1 MSINQITT
9 SNTFGQLIT
18 AVAAMIAVAN
28 NLTDGPQVSSN
39 AAWTYTN
46 PGVGI
51 NVGNTALIQTAN
63 IQFINSGFAN
73 IVSGNIIRSNT
84 STANITTA
92 NIVGAT
98 ITNII
103 STDHLSANANI
114 SGLLQVSDRMNVFS
128 ANIQSANIGALS
140 ITTLSAASLTVPVLN
155 ASFANITTLSVTGT
169 SQHLAIVATLV
180 TTDNCNVVRL
190 NATTANITG
199 MSFGTMNTGF
209 SNTISANI
217 VSMNVGFA
225 NVVSENV
232 LSSNIALLNVSNSF
246 FSTMNASFANITS
259 FFANTGNIL
268 SCNIASGNVT
278 GRLNV
283 ASNPTSNLEVSTKA
297 YTDIAANVLQQL
309 LTSKGD
315 IFVASAAANAIRL
328 GVGTNG
334 QSLIVDTQ
342 TTSSLRWTARGPVQ
356 TFRGLSLQT
365 SVTDFARSNANNI
378 ILEHVDEIVMD
389 DGEVVTGWTDKSMII
404 NTANASG
411 NIGGLDT
418 GSMIANTWYE
428 LYAIRKR
435 VDGTKGF
442 IIHRALDRYVDQNT
456 AGVAQFAHNI
466 TVQVNKVTTPNVRV
480 AQSFV
485 ANVSGPLTSF
495 EVRMFKTG
503 TPTGNVWI
511 NLHANTA
518 GDPGATPLA
527 SSRKYDV
534 ARVALTTHYPIRFVF
549 DSTANVVAGTSYFG
563 VAQTDF
569 TASDTAFITLEGST
583 TAYFNGVTKG
593 YTGAAWVTL
602 APGVGTLIFRE
613 YVESNSTSLVYPAGY
628 DQKCLVS
635 YVATDALGKLKEF
648 TQRERTISCPLNY
661 QWAGY
666 AALATE
672 KEVAD
677 LNFVVPPVQC
687 MVAFMFVSSGI
698 NSMAAGRFYATD
710 LVAAVAESPGG
721 GGVFYGATAGGTTP
735 STWAPMWVEHQGI
748 NLRSPS
754 VPCKAYPVNITF

>member
-1 MSINQITT
+1 MSIGQITT
-9 SNTFGQLIT
+9 ANTFGQLIT

-28 NLTDGPQVSSN
+28 NLTDGPQVSTN
-39 AAWTYTN
+39 AAWSFIN
-46 PGVGI
+46 QGVGV
-51 NVGNTALIQTAN
+51 NVGNTALIKTAN

-73 IVSGNIIRSNT
+73 IVSGNIASINT
-84 STANITTA
+84 SSANVTTA

-128 ANIQSANIGALS
+128 ANIQSANIGTLA
-140 ITTLSAASLTVPVLN
+140 ITTLAVSQLTVPVLN
-155 ASFANITTLSVTGT
+155 ASFANITSLSVTGT
-169 SQHLAIVATLV
+169 SQHLAVIATLV
-180 TTDNCNVVRL
+180 TTDNCNVIRL

-199 MSFGTMNTGF
+199 MTFGTMNTGF
-209 SNTISANI
+209 SNTTSANI

-225 NVVSENV
+225 NIVSA
-232 LSSNIALLNVSNSF
+232 NIMSANIGFMNVSDSF
-246 FSTMNASFANITS
+246 ISTLNASSGNITS

-283 ASNPTSNLEVSTKA
+283 ASSPTANLEVSTKA
-297 YTDIAANVLQQL
+297 YTDIAANLWQQL
-309 LTSKGD
+309 YTTKGD
-315 IFVASAAANAIRL
+315 IQVASAAANAIRFA
-328 GVGTNG
+328 VGTNG
-334 QSLIVDTQ
+334 QSLVVDTQ
-342 TTSSLRWTARGPVQ
+342 TSSSLRWANRGPAQ

-365 SVTDFARSNANNI
+365 SVTDFKNSNANNI

-389 DGEVVTGWTDKSMII
+389 DGESVTGWTDKSMII

-428 LYAIRKR
+428 IYAIRKR

-442 IIHRALDRYVDQNT
+442 IIHRALDRNVDQNT

-527 SSRKYDV
+527 TSRKYDV
-534 ARVALTTHYPIRFVF
+534 ARMAVTTHYPIRFVF

-569 TASDTAFITLEGST
+569 TASDTNFITLEGST
-583 TAYFNGVTKG
+583 TAYFNGLTKG
-593 YTGAAWVTL
+593 NTGAAWVSL
-602 APGVGTLIFRE
+602 APGVGTLIFKE
-613 YVESNSTSLVYPAGY
+613 YVEANSTALTFPAGY
-628 DQKCLVS
+628 DQKCLVG
-635 YVATDALGKLKEF
+635 YTATDQAGKLREF
-648 TQRERTISCPLNY
+648 TQRDRTITCPFSN
-661 QWAGY
+661 QWNS
-666 AALATE
+666 ATLIGTD
-672 KEVAD
+672 KEVMDVTAT
-677 LNFVVPPVQC
+677 LPPVTV
-687 MVAFMFVSSGI
+687 MASFFFFTGAI
-698 NSMAAGRFYATD
+698 NSMSVGRLHAID
-710 LVAAVAESPGG
+710 LIVAVTENLLGG
-721 GGVFYGATAGGTTP
+721 ITFGATYGGTTP
-735 STWAPMWVEHQGI
+735 TAFPLVWVEHQAI
-748 NLRSPS
+748 NTR
-754 VPCKAYPVNITF
+754 ITTSAKVYTASFTF